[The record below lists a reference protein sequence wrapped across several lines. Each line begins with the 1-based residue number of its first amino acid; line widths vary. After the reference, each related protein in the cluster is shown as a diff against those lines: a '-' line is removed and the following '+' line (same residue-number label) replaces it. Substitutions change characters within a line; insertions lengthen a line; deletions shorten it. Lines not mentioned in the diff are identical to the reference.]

1 MLGLNSWIL
10 LEGEFYG
17 YMIRGGLV
25 GVLVCFS
32 ILVFFPF
39 FFNKLLVLLDIH
51 REGKDNHKNLTSAKF
66 SNRNKFGFRI
76 FPKMLTFLMRR

>member
-1 MLGLNSWIL
+1 MSFAVLTDMVWPGPANQRTIRVRMLGLNSWIL

-32 ILVFFPF
+32 ILVFSVF
-39 FFNKLLVLLDIH
+39 F
-51 REGKDNHKNLTSAKF
+51 
-66 SNRNKFGFRI
+66 
-76 FPKMLTFLMRR
+76 